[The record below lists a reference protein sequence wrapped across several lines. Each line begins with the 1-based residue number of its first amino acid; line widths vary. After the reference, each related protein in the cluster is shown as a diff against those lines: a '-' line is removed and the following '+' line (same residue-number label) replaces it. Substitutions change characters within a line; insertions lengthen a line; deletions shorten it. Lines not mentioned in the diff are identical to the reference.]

1 MTAAPD
7 GPLTAHGG
15 PPAAH
20 GGPPAAHDGPPAAHA
35 GPLTAH
41 DGLPAAHAGSPAA
54 HAGSLTARDRPGP
67 VPRTAPETALSVR
80 QVLTLERVL
89 AGEPEVVAG
98 ADRLDRPVRWVH
110 VAEAADVG
118 VMLSGGEMVLTTG
131 VLLAGDEEKQAE
143 YIRSLHRAD
152 AAAVVLGLGRAFPAP
167 PDVMRR
173 AAERCGLPL
182 VVLHRPFP
190 FAELTEEVQSRLV
203 RQKFAS
209 VSLSE
214 AVRTALTA
222 LITAG
227 APLQALL
234 DEIARHSACPV
245 VVTNLA
251 HRVLATAGERSA
263 VDDVL
268 RDWERIARQ
277 AGGSEGDGWIRAGLG
292 GRGEIWGRLVLCG
305 HRGDAATGRL
315 LADRAAEAL
324 VLHRMLG
331 GHGGG
336 TWEEQSAQSLLTD
349 LVGEAVPA
357 RQLLP
362 RARAAGLPVNRRTF
376 VPLVARGAEPAG
388 LDRLLRLLGL
398 PGLVAELSDGLTAIL
413 LSLPRDQ
420 DADALTAHFAARLH
434 REAAR
439 PGPVAGPD
447 TGTGAPP
454 PPGHGPDPGAARA
467 RAGGTSGRVR
477 AVVAAAAAR
486 TDWDEV
492 PAGLREAR
500 HVADA
505 VADSATARDL
515 PAVVR
520 LGDVHLRGLMRLLR
534 DDPRVQSFAE
544 RELDGLLC
552 EATATGTAHD
562 LLDVLRTYLATGR
575 NKSRTA
581 RLHHV
586 SRPALYR
593 RLEAIQGRLGVDLD
607 DFEQAASV
615 HIALLAHDAQQR

>member
-1 MTAAPD
+1 MT
-7 GPLTAHGG
+7 TALE
-15 PPAAH
+15 P
-20 GGPPAAHDGPPAAHA
+20 
-35 GPLTAH
+35 
-41 DGLPAAHAGSPAA
+41 
-54 HAGSLTARDRPGP
+54 
-67 VPRTAPETALSVR
+67 ALSVR
-80 QVLTLERVL
+80 QVLALDRVL

-98 ADRLDRPVRWVH
+98 AGHLDRSVRWVH

-131 VLLAGDEEKQAE
+131 VLLAGDPDAQAE
-143 YIRSLHRAD
+143 YIRSLHRAE

-173 AAERCGLPL
+173 AAERCGLPM

-203 RQKFAS
+203 RHKFAA

-214 AVRTALTA
+214 SVRTALTG
-222 LITAG
+222 LITTG
-227 APLQALL
+227 APLQRML
-234 DEIARHSACPV
+234 DEIAVHAACPV

-268 RDWERIARQ
+268 RDWDRIARQ
-277 AGGSEGDGWIRAGLG
+277 AGGIEVDGWIRAELG
-292 GRGEIWGRLVLCG
+292 GRGERWGRLVLCG

-331 GHGGG
+331 GPAHS
-336 TWEEQSAQSLLTD
+336 WEEESAQGLLTD
-349 LVGEAVPA
+349 LVSGVVPA

-376 VPLVARGAEPAG
+376 VPLVVRDGDPAQLG
-388 LDRLLRLLGL
+388 RVLRLLGL
-398 PGLVAELSDGLTAIL
+398 PGLVAELSDGATAVL

-420 DADALTAHFAARLH
+420 DAEALAEHFAVRL
-434 REAAR
+434 RDE
-439 PGPVAGPD
+439 
-447 TGTGAPP
+447 TGVP
-454 PPGHGPDPGAARA
+454 
-467 RAGGTSGRVR
+467 
-477 AVVAAAAAR
+477 AVVSAAGAR
-486 TDWDEV
+486 TVWDDV
-492 PAGLREAR
+492 PVGLREAL
-500 HVADA
+500 HVAEA
-505 VADSATARDL
+505 AAGTPADQDR
-515 PAVVR
+515 PALVR
-520 LGDVHLRGLMRLLR
+520 LRDVHLRGLVRLLR
-534 DDPRVQSFAE
+534 DDPHVQSFAE

-552 EATATGTAHD
+552 GPRAD
-562 LLDVLRTYLATGR
+562 PRLLPVLRTYLATGR

-581 RLHHV
+581 QLHHV

-593 RLEAIQGRLGVDLD
+593 RLEAIQARLGVDLD

>member
-1 MTAAPD
+1 MTTTFGTLEP
-7 GPLTAHGG
+7 
-15 PPAAH
+15 
-20 GGPPAAHDGPPAAHA
+20 
-35 GPLTAH
+35 
-41 DGLPAAHAGSPAA
+41 
-54 HAGSLTARDRPGP
+54 
-67 VPRTAPETALSVR
+67 ALSVR

-98 ADRLDRPVRWVH
+98 AAQLDRPVRWVH
-110 VAEAADVG
+110 VAEAPDVG

-143 YIRSLHRAD
+143 YIQSLHRAE
-152 AAAVVLGLGRAFPAP
+152 ASAVVLGLGRAFPSP

-173 AAERCGLPL
+173 AAERCGLPM

-203 RQKFAS
+203 HRKFAA

-214 AVRTALTA
+214 SVRTALTG

-227 APLQALL
+227 APLQRLL
-234 DEIARHSACPV
+234 DEVAQHSACPV

-251 HRVLATAGERSA
+251 HRVLATAGERPA

-277 AGGSEGDGWIRAGLG
+277 AGGSEGDGWIRAELA
-292 GRGEIWGRLVLCG
+292 GRGERWGQIMLCG
-305 HRGDAATGRL
+305 YRGDTATGRL

-331 GHGGG
+331 GNSAH

-349 LVGEAVPA
+349 LVSGVVPA

-376 VPLVARGAEPAG
+376 VPLVVRDGDLAQ
-388 LDRLLRLLGL
+388 LDRVLRMLGL
-398 PGLVAELSDGLTAIL
+398 SGLVAELADEATAVL
-413 LSLPRDQ
+413 LSLARDQ
-420 DADALTAHFAARLH
+420 DAAALTAHFASRL
-434 REAAR
+434 RTE
-439 PGPVAGPD
+439 
-447 TGTGAPP
+447 
-454 PPGHGPDPGAARA
+454 
-467 RAGGTSGRVR
+467 SGSTKT
-477 AVVAAAAAR
+477 VVAAADPR
-486 TDWDEV
+486 TAWDDV
-492 PAGLREAR
+492 PAGLREAQ

-505 VADSATARDL
+505 VADSSAALDL

-520 LGDVHLRGLMRLLR
+520 LKDVHLRGLIRLLR
-534 DDPRVQSFAE
+534 DDPHVQSFAE

-552 EATATGTAHD
+552 AADDD
-562 LLDVLRTYLATGR
+562 LLSVLRTYLATGR

-581 RLHHV
+581 QLHHV

-593 RLEAIQGRLGVDLD
+593 RLESIQGRLGVDLD

-615 HIALLAHDAQQR
+615 HIALLAHDAQQG

>member
-1 MTAAPD
+1 MTTTYGTLEP
-7 GPLTAHGG
+7 
-15 PPAAH
+15 
-20 GGPPAAHDGPPAAHA
+20 
-35 GPLTAH
+35 
-41 DGLPAAHAGSPAA
+41 
-54 HAGSLTARDRPGP
+54 
-67 VPRTAPETALSVR
+67 ALSVR
-80 QVLTLERVL
+80 QVLALERVL

-98 ADRLDRPVRWVH
+98 AGQLDRPVRWVH
-110 VAEAADVG
+110 VAEAPDVG

-143 YIRSLHRAD
+143 YVRSLHRAE

-173 AAERCGLPL
+173 AAERCGLPM

-190 FAELTEEVQSRLV
+190 FAELTEEVQARLV
-203 RQKFAS
+203 RRKFAA

-214 AVRTALTA
+214 SVRTALTG

-227 APLQALL
+227 APLQRLL
-234 DEIARHSACPV
+234 DEVAQHSACPV

-251 HRVLATAGERSA
+251 HRVLATAGERPA

-277 AGGSEGDGWIRAGLG
+277 AGGSEGDGWIRAELA
-292 GRGEIWGRLVLCG
+292 GRGERWGQIVLCG
-305 HRGDAATGRL
+305 RRGDTATGRL

-331 GHGGG
+331 GTSAH
-336 TWEEQSAQSLLTD
+336 TWEEQSAASLLTD
-349 LVGEAVPA
+349 LVSGVVPA

-376 VPLVARGAEPAG
+376 APLVVRDAEAAG
-388 LDRLLRLLGL
+388 LERVLRILGL
-398 PGLVAELSDGLTAIL
+398 PGLVAELADGATAVL
-413 LSLPRDQ
+413 LSLARDQ
-420 DADALTAHFAARLH
+420 DASVLVANFAARV
-434 REAAR
+434 RSEA
-439 PGPVAGPD
+439 
-447 TGTGAPP
+447 
-454 PPGHGPDPGAARA
+454 
-467 RAGGTSGRVR
+467 GRT
-477 AVVAAAAAR
+477 VVAAADPRIA
-486 TDWDEV
+486 WDDV
-492 PAGLREAR
+492 PAGLREAQ

-505 VADSATARDL
+505 VADSSAVLDL

-520 LGDVHLRGLMRLLR
+520 LKDVHLRGLIRLLR
-534 DDPRVQSFAE
+534 DDPHVQSFAE

-552 EATATGTAHD
+552 SADDD
-562 LLDVLRTYLATGR
+562 LLSVLRTYLATGR

-581 RLHHV
+581 QLHHV

-593 RLEAIQGRLGVDLD
+593 RLEAIQTRLGVDLD

-615 HIALLAHDAQQR
+615 HIALLAHEAQQG

>member
-1 MTAAPD
+1 MTTTLETWE
-7 GPLTAHGG
+7 PLE
-15 PPAAH
+15 PI
-20 GGPPAAHDGPPAAHA
+20 
-35 GPLTAH
+35 
-41 DGLPAAHAGSPAA
+41 
-54 HAGSLTARDRPGP
+54 
-67 VPRTAPETALSVR
+67 LSVR

-98 ADRLDRPVRWVH
+98 ASQLDRAVRWVH

-131 VLLAGDEEKQAE
+131 VLLAGDESAQAE
-143 YIRSLHRAD
+143 YIQSLHRAE

-173 AAERCGLPL
+173 AAERCGLPM

-190 FAELTEEVQSRLV
+190 FAELTEEVQARLV
-203 RQKFAS
+203 RRKFAA

-214 AVRTALTA
+214 SVRTALTG
-222 LITAG
+222 LITGG
-227 APLQALL
+227 APLQRLL
-234 DEIARHSACPV
+234 DEVAQHSACPV

-251 HRVLATAGERSA
+251 HRVLATAGERPA

-277 AGGSEGDGWIRAGLG
+277 AGGSEGDGWIRAELT
-292 GRGEIWGRLVLCG
+292 GRGERWGRIVLCG
-305 HRGDAATGRL
+305 YRGDTATGRL

-331 GHGGG
+331 GNSAH

-349 LVGEAVPA
+349 LVSGVVPA

-376 VPLVARGAEPAG
+376 VPLVIRDGDPAQ
-388 LDRLLRLLGL
+388 LERVLRLVGL
-398 PGLVAELSDGLTAIL
+398 SGIVAELTDGATAVL
-413 LSLPRDQ
+413 LSLARDQ
-420 DADALTAHFAARLH
+420 DASVLVANFAARV
-434 REAAR
+434 RSEAAR
-439 PGPVAGPD
+439 
-447 TGTGAPP
+447 T
-454 PPGHGPDPGAARA
+454 
-467 RAGGTSGRVR
+467 
-477 AVVAAAAAR
+477 VVAAADPRIA
-486 TDWDEV
+486 WDDV
-492 PAGLREAR
+492 PAGLREAK

-505 VADSATARDL
+505 VADSSAVLDL

-520 LGDVHLRGLMRLLR
+520 LKDVHLRGLIRLLR
-534 DDPRVQSFAE
+534 DDPHVQSFAE

-552 EATATGTAHD
+552 VAGED
-562 LLDVLRTYLATGR
+562 LLAVLRTYLATGR

-581 RLHHV
+581 QLHHV

-615 HIALLAHDAQQR
+615 HIALLAHDAQQG

>member
-1 MTAAPD
+1 MTTTSEPLKHVPAP
-7 GPLTAHGG
+7 
-15 PPAAH
+15 
-20 GGPPAAHDGPPAAHA
+20 
-35 GPLTAH
+35 
-41 DGLPAAHAGSPAA
+41 GSPARRDP
-54 HAGSLTARDRPGP
+54 AGPAVRPEP
-67 VPRTAPETALSVR
+67 PEPGLSVR
-80 QVLTLERVL
+80 QVLGLERVL

-98 ADRLDRPVRWVH
+98 AGQLDRPVRWVH

-131 VLLAGDEEKQAE
+131 VLLAGDATKQAE
-143 YIRSLHRAD
+143 YIHSLHRAE

-203 RQKFAS
+203 RRKFAA

-227 APLQALL
+227 APLQRLL
-234 DEIARHSACPV
+234 DEVAQHSACPV

-277 AGGSEGDGWIRAGLG
+277 AGGGQGDGWIRAELG
-292 GRGEIWGRLVLCG
+292 GRGEHWGRIVLCG
-305 HRGDAATGRL
+305 HRGDTATGRL

-331 GHGGG
+331 GTAAGS
-336 TWEEQSAQSLLTD
+336 WEEQSAQSLLTD
-349 LVGEAVPA
+349 LVGGIVPA

-376 VPLVARGAEPAG
+376 VPLVVRDGDAAR
-388 LDRLLRLLGL
+388 LDRVLRLLGM
-398 PGLVAELSDGLTAIL
+398 PGLVAELADGATAVL
-413 LSLPRDQ
+413 LSLARDQ
-420 DADALTAHFAARLH
+420 DAEALAARFATRL
-434 REAAR
+434 R
-439 PGPVAGPD
+439 
-447 TGTGAPP
+447 TGA
-454 PPGHGPDPGAARA
+454 GAR
-467 RAGGTSGRVR
+467 TT
-477 AVVAAAAAR
+477 VVAAAGAR
-486 TDWDEV
+486 TAWDDV

-505 VADSATARDL
+505 VADSPAARDL

-520 LGDVHLRGLMRLLR
+520 LRDVHLRGLVRLLR
-534 DDPRVQSFAE
+534 DDPHVQSFAE
-544 RELDGLLC
+544 RELDGLLR
-552 EATATGTAHD
+552 GGGDD
-562 LLDVLRTYLATGR
+562 LLAVLRTYLATGR

-581 RLHHV
+581 QLHHV

-593 RLEAIQGRLGVDLD
+593 RLEAIQARLGVDLD

-615 HIALLAHDAQQR
+615 HIALLAHDAQQG

>member
-1 MTAAPD
+1 MTTIPESRS
-7 GPLTAHGG
+7 TASTVSFTSSASFASSE
-15 PPAAH
+15 P
-20 GGPPAAHDGPPAAHA
+20 
-35 GPLTAH
+35 
-41 DGLPAAHAGSPAA
+41 
-54 HAGSLTARDRPGP
+54 
-67 VPRTAPETALSVR
+67 ALSVR

-98 ADRLDRPVRWVH
+98 AGQLDRPVRWVH

-118 VMLSGGEMVLTTG
+118 VMLTGGEMVLTTG
-131 VLLAGDEEKQAE
+131 VLLAGDEAKQAE
-143 YIRSLHRAD
+143 YIQSLHRAE

-167 PDVMRR
+167 PEAMRR
-173 AAERCGLPL
+173 AAERCGLPMI
-182 VVLHRPFP
+182 VLHRPFP

-203 RQKFAS
+203 RRKFAA

-214 AVRTALTA
+214 TVRTALTA

-227 APLQALL
+227 APLHRLL
-234 DEIARHSACPV
+234 DEIAQHSGCPV

-251 HRVLATAGERSA
+251 HRVLATAGERPA

-268 RDWERIARQ
+268 RDWERVARQ
-277 AGGSEGDGWIRAGLG
+277 AGAGAEDGWIHAELG
-292 GRGEIWGRLVLCG
+292 GRGERWGGLLLCG
-305 HRGDAATGRL
+305 YRGDTATGRL

-331 GHGGG
+331 GAAP

-349 LVGEAVPA
+349 LVSGVVPA

-376 VPLVARGAEPAG
+376 VPLVVPGADPAPLG
-388 LDRLLRLLGL
+388 RVLRLLGL
-398 PGLVAELSDGLTAIL
+398 PGLVAELAGDATAVL

-420 DADALTAHFAARLH
+420 HAAQLTAHFAARL
-434 REAAR
+434 RTE
-439 PGPVAGPD
+439 
-447 TGTGAPP
+447 TGAP
-454 PPGHGPDPGAARA
+454 A
-467 RAGGTSGRVR
+467 T
-477 AVVAAAAAR
+477 VVAAADPR
-486 TDWDEV
+486 TAWDDV

-505 VADSATARDL
+505 VADSATALDL

-520 LGDVHLRGLMRLLR
+520 LKDVHLRGLVRLLR
-534 DDPRVQSFAE
+534 DDPHVQSFAE

-552 EATATGTAHD
+552 DADPE
-562 LLDVLRTYLATGR
+562 LLGVLRTYLATGR

-581 RLHHV
+581 QLHHV

>member
-1 MTAAPD
+1 MTTTLEP
-7 GPLTAHGG
+7 
-15 PPAAH
+15 
-20 GGPPAAHDGPPAAHA
+20 
-35 GPLTAH
+35 
-41 DGLPAAHAGSPAA
+41 
-54 HAGSLTARDRPGP
+54 
-67 VPRTAPETALSVR
+67 ALSVR
-80 QVLTLERVL
+80 QVLSLERVL

-98 ADRLDRPVRWVH
+98 AGQLDRPVRWVH
-110 VAEAADVG
+110 VAEAPDVG

-131 VLLAGDEEKQAE
+131 VLLAGDDSAQAE
-143 YIRSLHRAD
+143 YIHSLYRAE
-152 AAAVVLGLGRAFPAP
+152 AAAVVLGLGRAFPTP
-167 PDVMRR
+167 PDAMRR

-203 RQKFAS
+203 RRKFAA

-214 AVRTALTA
+214 AVRTALTG

-227 APLQALL
+227 APLQRLL
-234 DEIARHSACPV
+234 DEVAQHSGCPV

-251 HRVLATAGERSA
+251 HRVLATAGERPA

-277 AGGSEGDGWIRAGLG
+277 AGGREGDGWIRAELG
-292 GRGEIWGRLVLCG
+292 GRGERWGQIVLCG
-305 HRGDAATGRL
+305 HRGDTAGGRL

-331 GHGGG
+331 AAP

-349 LVGEAVPA
+349 LVSGVVPA

-376 VPLVARGAEPAG
+376 VPLVVR
-388 LDRLLRLLGL
+388 DRDPGELERTLRLLGL
-398 PGLVAELSDGLTAIL
+398 PGLVAELADGLTAVL
-413 LSLPRDQ
+413 LSLARDQ
-420 DADALTAHFAARLH
+420 DADALAAHFAARL
-434 REAAR
+434 
-439 PGPVAGPD
+439 
-447 TGTGAPP
+447 GA
-454 PPGHGPDPGAARA
+454 
-467 RAGGTSGRVR
+467 
-477 AVVAAAAAR
+477 AVVASAGPR
-486 TDWDEV
+486 GNWEDV

-505 VADSATARDL
+505 VDGAGDALDL
-515 PAVVR
+515 PGVVR
-520 LGDVHLRGLMRLLR
+520 LRDVHLRGLIRLLR
-534 DDPRVQSFAE
+534 DDPHVQAFAE
-544 RELDGLLC
+544 RELDGLLGAVD
-552 EATATGTAHD
+552 ED
-562 LLDVLRTYLATGR
+562 LVAVLRTYLATGR

-581 RLHHV
+581 QLHHV

-593 RLEAIQGRLGVDLD
+593 RLEAIQTRLGVDLD

>member
-1 MTAAPD
+1 MTITLEPW
-7 GPLTAHGG
+7 
-15 PPAAH
+15 
-20 GGPPAAHDGPPAAHA
+20 
-35 GPLTAH
+35 
-41 DGLPAAHAGSPAA
+41 
-54 HAGSLTARDRPGP
+54 GP
-67 VPRTAPETALSVR
+67 VEPLEPALSVR
-80 QVLTLERVL
+80 QVLALERVL

-98 ADRLDRPVRWVH
+98 AGQLDRPVRWVH

-131 VLLAGDEEKQAE
+131 VLLAGDENAQTE
-143 YIRSLHRAD
+143 YIQSLHRAE

-173 AAERCGLPL
+173 AAERCGLPM

-190 FAELTEEVQSRLV
+190 FAELTEVVQSRLV
-203 RQKFAS
+203 QRKFAA

-214 AVRTALTA
+214 AVRTALTG

-227 APLQALL
+227 APLQLLL
-234 DEIARHSACPV
+234 DEVAQHAACPV

-277 AGGSEGDGWIRAGLG
+277 AGGSEGDGWIRAELG
-292 GRGEIWGRLVLCG
+292 GRGERWGQIMLCG
-305 HRGDAATGRL
+305 HRGDTAGGRL

-331 GHGGG
+331 GTSAH

-349 LVGEAVPA
+349 LVSGVVPA

-376 VPLVARGAEPAG
+376 VPLVVRDGDPAQ
-388 LDRLLRLLGL
+388 LERMLRLLGMT
-398 PGLVAELSDGLTAIL
+398 GLVAELADGATAVL
-413 LSLPRDQ
+413 LSLARDQ
-420 DADALTAHFAARLH
+420 DAQALTAHFAARL
-434 REAAR
+434 RTE
-439 PGPVAGPD
+439 
-447 TGTGAPP
+447 
-454 PPGHGPDPGAARA
+454 
-467 RAGGTSGRVR
+467 SGESRT
-477 AVVAAAAAR
+477 VVAAAAPR
-486 TDWDEV
+486 IVWDDV
-492 PAGLREAR
+492 SAGLREAQ

-505 VADSATARDL
+505 VADSSAALDL

-520 LGDVHLRGLMRLLR
+520 LKDVHLRGLVRLLR

-552 EATATGTAHD
+552 AAGDD
-562 LLDVLRTYLATGR
+562 LLAVLRTYLATGR

-581 RLHHV
+581 QLHHV

-593 RLEAIQGRLGVDLD
+593 RLEAIEGRLGVDLD

-615 HIALLAHDAQQR
+615 HIALLAHDAQQG

>member
-1 MTAAPD
+1 MT
-7 GPLTAHGG
+7 TASQTPHGWE
-15 PPAAH
+15 
-20 GGPPAAHDGPPAAHA
+20 
-35 GPLTAH
+35 
-41 DGLPAAHAGSPAA
+41 
-54 HAGSLTARDRPGP
+54 P
-67 VPRTAPETALSVR
+67 VLSVR
-80 QVLTLERVL
+80 QVLSLERVL

-98 ADRLDRPVRWVH
+98 AGQLDRPVRWVH

-131 VLLAGDEEKQAE
+131 VLLAGDEAKQAE
-143 YIRSLHRAD
+143 YVQSLHRAE

-167 PDVMRR
+167 PEAMRR
-173 AAERCGLPL
+173 AADRCGLPM

-203 RQKFAS
+203 RRKFAA

-214 AVRTALTA
+214 SIRTALTG

-227 APLQALL
+227 APLQRLL
-234 DEIARHSACPV
+234 DEVAVHSGCPV

-251 HRVLATAGERSA
+251 HRVLATAGERPA

-277 AGGSEGDGWIRAGLG
+277 AGGAHGDGWISAELG
-292 GRGEIWGRLVLCG
+292 GRGERWGRLLLCG
-305 HRGDAATGRL
+305 HRGPAATGRL

-331 GHGGG
+331 GSSAAS
-336 TWEEQSAQSLLTD
+336 WEEQSAQGLLTD
-349 LVGEAVPA
+349 LVSGAVPA
-357 RQLLP
+357 RTLLP

-376 VPLVARGAEPAG
+376 VPLVVLGPGPEE
-388 LDRLLRLLGL
+388 LDRVLRLLGL
-398 PGLVAELSDGLTAIL
+398 SGLVAELADGAAAVL
-413 LSLPRDQ
+413 LSLARDQ
-420 DADALTAHFAARLH
+420 DAVALTGHFAARL
-434 REAAR
+434 
-439 PGPVAGPD
+439 
-447 TGTGAPP
+447 
-454 PPGHGPDPGAARA
+454 
-467 RAGGTSGRVR
+467 RAGSG
-477 AVVAAAAAR
+477 AVVAAADAR
-486 TDWDEV
+486 TAWDEV

-505 VADSATARDL
+505 VADSSHTLDL
-515 PAVVR
+515 PDVVR
-520 LGDVHLRGLMRLLR
+520 LRDVHLRGLVRLLR
-534 DDPRVQSFAE
+534 DDPHVQSFAE

-552 EATATGTAHD
+552 AAEPE
-562 LLDVLRTYLATGR
+562 LLGVLRTYLATGR

-581 RLHHV
+581 QLHHV

-593 RLEAIQGRLGVDLD
+593 RLEAIQTRLGVDLD

>member
-1 MTAAPD
+1 MTTTSESWE
-7 GPLTAHGG
+7 PLE
-15 PPAAH
+15 P
-20 GGPPAAHDGPPAAHA
+20 
-35 GPLTAH
+35 
-41 DGLPAAHAGSPAA
+41 
-54 HAGSLTARDRPGP
+54 
-67 VPRTAPETALSVR
+67 ALSVR

-98 ADRLDRPVRWVH
+98 ASQLDRPVRWVH

-131 VLLAGDEEKQAE
+131 VLLAGDPDKQAE
-143 YIRSLHRAD
+143 YVRSLHRAE
-152 AAAVVLGLGRAFPAP
+152 AAAVVLGLGRAFPAA
-167 PDVMRR
+167 PDAMRR
-173 AAERCGLPL
+173 VAERCGLPL

-203 RQKFAS
+203 RRKFAA

-214 AVRTALTA
+214 AVRTELTA
-222 LITAG
+222 LITSG
-227 APLQALL
+227 APLQRLL
-234 DEIARHSACPV
+234 DEVARHSACPV

-251 HRVLATAGERSA
+251 HRVLATAGERPA

-277 AGGSEGDGWIRAGLG
+277 AGGSEGDGWIRAELS
-292 GRGEIWGRLVLCG
+292 GRGERWGRIVLCG
-305 HRGDAATGRL
+305 YRGDTATGRL

-331 GHGGG
+331 GPSGS
-336 TWEEQSAQSLLTD
+336 WEEQSAQSLLTD
-349 LVGEAVPA
+349 LISGVVPA

-376 VPLVARGAEPAG
+376 VPLVVRDREPDR
-388 LDRLLRLLGL
+388 LDRVMRLLGL
-398 PGLVAELSDGLTAIL
+398 PGIAAELADGATAVL
-413 LSLPRDQ
+413 LSLARDQ
-420 DADALTAHFAARLH
+420 DAEALTAHFAARL
-434 REAAR
+434 RS
-439 PGPVAGPD
+439 
-447 TGTGAPP
+447 
-454 PPGHGPDPGAARA
+454 
-467 RAGGTSGRVR
+467 TSGP
-477 AVVAAAAAR
+477 VAAAAPR
-486 TDWDEV
+486 TDWDDV

-505 VADSATARDL
+505 VADSSAALDL

-520 LGDVHLRGLMRLLR
+520 LKDVHLRGLIRLLR
-534 DDPRVQSFAE
+534 DDPQVQSFAE

-552 EATATGTAHD
+552 GPDDEAGA
-562 LLDVLRTYLATGR
+562 LLAVLRTYLATGR

-581 RLHHV
+581 QLHHV

-593 RLEAIQGRLGVDLD
+593 RLEAIQARLGVDLD

-615 HIALLAHDAQQR
+615 HIALLAHDAQQG

>member
-1 MTAAPD
+1 MTTASDRTPAAP
-7 GPLTAHGG
+7 GRPG
-15 PPAAH
+15 PAAP
-20 GGPPAAHDGPPAAHA
+20 GPRGP
-35 GPLTAH
+35 
-41 DGLPAAHAGSPAA
+41 
-54 HAGSLTARDRPGP
+54 DRPGP
-67 VPRTAPETALSVR
+67 AARPAPETGLPAPRVPSALSVR
-80 QVLTLERVL
+80 QVLALERVL

-98 ADRLDRPVRWVH
+98 AGRLDRPVRWVH

-143 YIRSLHRAD
+143 YIRSLHRAE

-167 PDVMRR
+167 PEVMRR

-203 RQKFAS
+203 RRKFAS

-277 AGGSEGDGWIRAGLG
+277 AGRSEGDGWIRAELG
-292 GRGEIWGRLVLCG
+292 GRGERWGRIVLCG
-305 HRGDAATGRL
+305 HRGDAAAGRL

-331 GHGGG
+331 AAAGGS
-336 TWEEQSAQSLLTD
+336 WEEQSARSLLTD
-349 LVGEAVPA
+349 LIGEAVPA

-376 VPLVARGAEPAG
+376 VPLFVRDADPAR

-398 PGLVAELSDGLTAIL
+398 PGLAAGASPGLTAVL

-420 DADALTAHFAARLH
+420 DAEALTAHFATRL
-434 REAAR
+434 RAGTGGPCTG
-439 PGPVAGPD
+439 PGHGGPD
-447 TGTGAPP
+447 QAPPGTGAPYA
-454 PPGHGPDPGAARA
+454 GPVVAAGEA
-467 RAGGTSGRVR
+467 RAG
-477 AVVAAAAAR
+477 
-486 TDWDEV
+486 WDDV

-505 VADSATARDL
+505 VGDAASARDL

-520 LGDVHLRGLMRLLR
+520 LKDVHLRGLVRLLR
-534 DDPRVQSFAE
+534 DDPQVQSFAE

-552 EATATGTAHD
+552 GTAQD

-593 RLEAIQGRLGVDLD
+593 RLEAIQSRLGVDLD

-615 HIALLAHDAQQR
+615 HIALLAHDAQQQ

>member
-1 MTAAPD
+1 MTIALHPW
-7 GPLTAHGG
+7 
-15 PPAAH
+15 
-20 GGPPAAHDGPPAAHA
+20 
-35 GPLTAH
+35 
-41 DGLPAAHAGSPAA
+41 
-54 HAGSLTARDRPGP
+54 GP
-67 VPRTAPETALSVR
+67 VEPLEPALSVR
-80 QVLTLERVL
+80 QVLALERVL

-98 ADRLDRPVRWVH
+98 ASQLDRPVRWVH

-131 VLLAGDEEKQAE
+131 VLLAGDENAQTE
-143 YIRSLHRAD
+143 YIRSLHRAE
-152 AAAVVLGLGRAFPAP
+152 AAAVVLGLGRAFPTA

-173 AAERCGLPL
+173 AAERCGLPM

-203 RQKFAS
+203 RRKFAA

-214 AVRTALTA
+214 AVRTALTS

-227 APLQALL
+227 APLQLLL
-234 DEIARHSACPV
+234 DEIAQHAACPV

-277 AGGSEGDGWIRAGLG
+277 AGGSEGDGWIRAELG
-292 GRGEIWGRLVLCG
+292 GRGERWGQIMLCG
-305 HRGDAATGRL
+305 HRGDTAGGRL

-331 GHGGG
+331 GASAH

-349 LVGEAVPA
+349 LISGVVPA
-357 RQLLP
+357 RHLLP

-376 VPLVARGAEPAG
+376 VPLVVRDGDPARLE
-388 LDRLLRLLGL
+388 RTLRLLGL
-398 PGLVAELSDGLTAIL
+398 PGLVAELADGATAVL
-413 LSLPRDQ
+413 LSLARDQ
-420 DADALTAHFAARLH
+420 DAEALAAHFAARL
-434 REAAR
+434 RTE
-439 PGPVAGPD
+439 
-447 TGTGAPP
+447 
-454 PPGHGPDPGAARA
+454 
-467 RAGGTSGRVR
+467 SGQPRT
-477 AVVAAAAAR
+477 VVAAAGPR
-486 TDWDEV
+486 TAWDDV
-492 PAGLREAR
+492 PAGLREAQ

-505 VADSATARDL
+505 VADSSAALDL

-520 LGDVHLRGLMRLLR
+520 LKDVHLRGLVRLLR
-534 DDPRVQSFAE
+534 DDPHVQSFAE

-552 EATATGTAHD
+552 AAGDD
-562 LLDVLRTYLATGR
+562 LLAVLRTYLATGR

-581 RLHHV
+581 QLHHV

-593 RLEAIQGRLGVDLD
+593 RLEAIEGRLGVDLD

-615 HIALLAHDAQQR
+615 HIALLAHDAQQS